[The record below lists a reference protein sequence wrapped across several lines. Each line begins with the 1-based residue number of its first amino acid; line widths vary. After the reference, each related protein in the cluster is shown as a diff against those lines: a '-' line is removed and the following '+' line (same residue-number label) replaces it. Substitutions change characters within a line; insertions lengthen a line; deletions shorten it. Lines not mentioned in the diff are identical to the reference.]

1 MLSGVRESVHW
12 EQMGSSFDFYYS
24 PGYASRSVIYNLVWE
39 ILMNKKQNL
48 GDSLVHVHENLD
60 TPFSKVVTLR
70 NKNQFLYD
78 INNMLS
84 QLNPLK
90 KS

>member
-1 MLSGVRESVHW
+1 MLSGGTERLHW
-12 EQMGSSFDFYYS
+12 EQMGSSFDFHYS
-24 PGYASRSVIYNLVWE
+24 PGSASRSVIYNLVWE
-39 ILMNKKQNL
+39 IIRSKKQNL
-48 GDSLVHVHENLD
+48 GDPLVHVHENLD

-78 INNMLS
+78 INNTLS

>member
-24 PGYASRSVIYNLVWE
+24 LGYASRSVIYNLVWE